1 MTQTYT
7 PLANITLGTAA
18 ASITFGSIPATY
30 RDLVIVFQG
39 TVVSGTAGV
48 RMRLNGDTGTNY
60 SFLNIS
66 GNGAATS
73 SANGTI
79 DSYARVQ
86 RDVDATTTTALQTNI
101 NIMDYSATDKHKTVI
116 SRNGNASLGTEGL
129 VSRWANT
136 AAITTVLVYSSS
148 ANFAIGTTV
157 SLYGIVS

>member
-7 PLANITLGTAA
+7 PLANITLGTSA

-48 RMRLNGDTGTNY
+48 RLRFNGDTGNNY
-60 SFLNIS
+60 SFVSMFGS
-66 GNGAATS
+66 GTTTQSSTATTD
-73 SANGTI
+73 N
-79 DSYARVQ
+79 YARVQ
-86 RDVDATTTTALQTNI
+86 RDVDATTTAALQTNI
-101 NIMDYSATDKHKTVI
+101 NIMDYSATDKHKTVV
-116 SRNGNASLGTEGL
+116 SRNGNASLGTEAL

-136 AAITTVLVYSSS
+136 AAITTVLLFSSS